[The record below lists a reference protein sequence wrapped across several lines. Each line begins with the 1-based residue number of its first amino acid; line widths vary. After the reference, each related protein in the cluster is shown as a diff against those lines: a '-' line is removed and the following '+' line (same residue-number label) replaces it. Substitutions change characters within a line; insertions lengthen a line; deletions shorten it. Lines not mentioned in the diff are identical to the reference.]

1 MPEKTVFSEGNES
14 IEAVRILLGQED
26 IVTTQR
32 YLAADEIAPEQDRK
46 TVNKRFASF
55 GD

>member
-1 MPEKTVFSEGNES
+1 MIF
-14 IEAVRILLGQED
+14 RIVCG
-26 IVTTQR
+26 

-46 TVNKRFASF
+46 TVKKRFAAF